1 MLSYYDRRDDHE
13 IRDIG
18 STAAGMSETPMPTAR
33 PARSYYDEPVRAEIV
48 FSRDPV
54 GRTYVSR
61 QYVPYPFHICRPL
74 YIEHDP
80 PGMAT
85 LYVQSCSA
93 GLQQH
98 DDLRTS
104 IVVEPDSRVHY
115 TTATPTIVHS
125 MDDGR
130 AKQEVWI
137 EAGAASLV
145 EYLPDPLILFPRSR
159 LRSSY
164 YVSAHE
170 SSSVIA
176 GESFLLH
183 DYSGADGVF
192 DWFES
197 EMQIQRPGGTVLAR
211 DRFRLTGS
219 VFRERWPGVNGEFAA
234 QGSLV
239 VLAREQLAEAV
250 IGAVRDGLA
259 SSANIYAGVSAL
271 RDRCGVWTRLL
282 APDGLALRGAMAA
295 AWVAAREVLTG
306 VTPRPRRK

>member
-1 MLSYYDRRDDHE
+1 MGDL
-13 IRDIG
+13 G
-18 STAAGMSETPMPTAR
+18 GAAAGMNGISTADGQS
-33 PARSYYDEPVRAEIV
+33 ARSYFGQSVRAELV

-54 GRTYVSR
+54 GHTYVSR

-93 GLQQH
+93 GLLQH

-104 IVVEPDSRVHY
+104 LVVESDAKVHY

-125 MDDGR
+125 MEAGQ
-130 AKQEVWI
+130 AKQEIWI
-137 EAGAASLV
+137 EAFPESLV
-145 EYLPDPLILFPRSR
+145 EYLPDPLILFPQSR
-159 LRSSY
+159 LRSSL
-164 YVSAHE
+164 YVSAYE

-197 EMQIQRPGGTVLAR
+197 EMQIQRPDGTALAR

-219 VFRERWPGVNGEFAA
+219 LFRERWPGVNGEFVA

-239 VLAREQLAEAV
+239 VLAGKQLSEAI
-250 IGAVRDGLA
+250 IGAIRDELA
-259 SSANIYAGVSAL
+259 SLPNVYAGVSAL
-271 RDRCGVWTRLL
+271 SDRCGVWTRLL
-282 APDGLALRGAMAA
+282 APNGLALRGAMAA
-295 AWVAAREVLTG
+295 TWVAARKVLTG
-306 VTPRPRRK
+306 VSPTPRRK

>member
-1 MLSYYDRRDDHE
+1 MG
-13 IRDIG
+13 DIG
-18 STAAGMSETPMPTAR
+18 GTAAGMNGTPTPAGQS
-33 PARSYYDEPVRAEIV
+33 ARSYFDQPVRAELV

-54 GRTYVSR
+54 GRTYVSQ
-61 QYVPYPFHICRPL
+61 QYMPYPFHICRPL

-85 LYVQSCSA
+85 LYVQSCAA

-104 IVVEPDSRVHY
+104 LVVEPDAQVHY

-125 MDDGR
+125 MEVGQ
-130 AKQEVWI
+130 AKQEIWI
-137 EAGAASLV
+137 EAYPESLA
-145 EYLPDPLILFPRSR
+145 EYLPEPLILFPRSR
-159 LRSSY
+159 LRSTL

-197 EMQIQRPGGTVLAR
+197 EMQIQRPDGTALAR
-211 DRFRLTGS
+211 DRFRLTGDLL
-219 VFRERWPGVNGEFAA
+219 RERWPGVNGEFVA

-239 VLAREQLAEAV
+239 VLAGEQFSQAL
-250 IGAVRDGLA
+250 IGVFRDELA
-259 SSANIYAGVSAL
+259 SSPNVYAGVSAL
-271 RDRCGVWTRLL
+271 SDRCGVWTRLL
-282 APDGLALRGAMAA
+282 APNGLALRGAMAA
-295 AWVAAREVLTG
+295 TWVAARKVLTG
-306 VTPRPRRK
+306 LTPTPRRK

>member
-1 MLSYYDRRDDHE
+1 MNETL
-13 IRDIG
+13 
-18 STAAGMSETPMPTAR
+18 TPAGQA
-33 PARSYYDEPVRAEIV
+33 ARSYFDQPVRAELV

-61 QYVPYPFHICRPL
+61 QYMPYPFHICRPL

-93 GLQQH
+93 GLLQH

-104 IVVEPDSRVHY
+104 IVVESDAQVHY

-125 MDDGR
+125 MEEGQ
-130 AKQEVWI
+130 AKQEIWI
-137 EAGAASLV
+137 DASPGSLA
-145 EYLPDPLILFPRSR
+145 EYLPEPLILFPHSR
-159 LRSSY
+159 LRSSL

-176 GESFLLH
+176 GDSFLLH

-197 EMQIQRPGGTVLAR
+197 EMQIQRPGGATLAR
-211 DRFRLTGS
+211 DRFRLPGNL
-219 VFRERWPGVNGEFAA
+219 FRERRPGVNGEFVA

-239 VLAREQLAEAV
+239 VLAGGQFSEAV
-250 IGAVRDGLA
+250 IGAIRDGLA
-259 SSANIYAGVSAL
+259 SSADDVYAGVSAL

-282 APDGLALRGAMAA
+282 ARDGLALRGAMAA
-295 AWVAAREVLTG
+295 AWVAARKVLTG
-306 VTPRPRRK
+306 LSPTPRRK

>member
-1 MLSYYDRRDDHE
+1 
-13 IRDIG
+13 
-18 STAAGMSETPMPTAR
+18 MPTDQ
-33 PARSYYDEPVRAEIV
+33 PERSYFDQPVRAEIV

-104 IVVEPDSRVHY
+104 IVVEPASRVHY

-125 MDDGR
+125 MEDGR
-130 AKQEVWI
+130 EAKQEVWI

-145 EYLPDPLILFPRSR
+145 EYLPDPLILFPRSC
-159 LRSSY
+159 LRSSQHI
-164 YVSAHE
+164 SAHE
-170 SSSVIA
+170 SSAVIA

-197 EMQIQRPGGTVLAR
+197 EMQVQRPDGTVLAR

-219 VFRERWPGVNGEFAA
+219 MFRERLPGVNGEFAA

-239 VLAREQLAEAV
+239 VLAREQFAEAM
-250 IGAVRDGLA
+250 INAIRDGLA
-259 SSANIYAGVSAL
+259 SSANVYAGVSAL
-271 RDRCGVWTRLL
+271 RGRCGVWTRLL
-282 APDGLALRGAMAA
+282 APDGLALRAAMAA

>member
-1 MLSYYDRRDDHE
+1 MG
-13 IRDIG
+13 DIG
-18 STAAGMSETPMPTAR
+18 GASAGMNGTPSPAGQS
-33 PARSYYDEPVRAEIV
+33 ARSYFDQPVRAELV

-54 GRTYVSR
+54 GRTYISR
-61 QYVPYPFHICRPL
+61 QHMPYPFHICRPL

-85 LYVQSCSA
+85 LYIQSCAA

-104 IVVEPDSRVHY
+104 LVVESDAQVHY

-125 MDDGR
+125 MEESQ
-130 AKQEVWI
+130 AKQETWI
-137 EAGAASLV
+137 EAHPESLA
-145 EYLPDPLILFPRSR
+145 EYLPEPLILFPRSR
-159 LRSSY
+159 LRSTL

-197 EMQIQRPGGTVLAR
+197 ELKIQRPGGAALAR
-211 DRFRLTGS
+211 DRFRLTGNL
-219 VFRERWPGVNGEFAA
+219 FRERRPGVNGEFVA

-239 VLAREQLAEAV
+239 VLAGEQLTEAM
-250 IGAVRDGLA
+250 IGAFRDELG
-259 SSANIYAGVSAL
+259 SSADVYAGVSAL
-271 RDRCGVWTRLL
+271 RDRCGVWTRVL
-282 APDGLALRGAMAA
+282 APNGLALRGAMTT
-295 AWVAAREVLTG
+295 AWVAARKLLTG
-306 VTPRPRRK
+306 LSPTPRRK

>member
-1 MLSYYDRRDDHE
+1 MN
-13 IRDIG
+13 G
-18 STAAGMSETPMPTAR
+18 TPTPGGQS
-33 PARSYYDEPVRAEIV
+33 ARSYFDQPVRAELV

-61 QYVPYPFHICRPL
+61 QYMPYPFHICRPL

-85 LYVQSCSA
+85 LYVQSCAA

-104 IVVEPDSRVHY
+104 LVVGSDAQVHY

-125 MDDGR
+125 MEEDQ
-130 AKQEVWI
+130 AKQETWI
-137 EAGAASLV
+137 EAYPESLT
-145 EYLPDPLILFPRSR
+145 EFLPEPLILFPRSR
-159 LRSSY
+159 LRSSL

-197 EMQIQRPGGTVLAR
+197 ELKIQRPGGTALAR
-211 DRFRLTGS
+211 DRFRITGNL
-219 VFRERWPGVNGEFAA
+219 FRERRPGVNGEFVA
-234 QGSLV
+234 QGSFV
-239 VLAREQLAEAV
+239 VLAGEKFTEAM
-250 IGAVRDGLA
+250 IGAFRDELG
-259 SSANIYAGVSAL
+259 SSTDVYAGVSAL

-282 APDGLALRGAMAA
+282 APNGLALRGAMTT
-295 AWVAAREVLTG
+295 AWVAARKLLTG
-306 VTPRPRRK
+306 LSPTPRRK

>member
-1 MLSYYDRRDDHE
+1 MN
-13 IRDIG
+13 G
-18 STAAGMSETPMPTAR
+18 TPTPAGRSE
-33 PARSYYDEPVRAEIV
+33 RSYFDQPVRADLV

-61 QYVPYPFHICRPL
+61 QYMPYPFHICRPL

-93 GLQQH
+93 GLLQH

-104 IVVEPDSRVHY
+104 IVVEPNAQVHY

-125 MDDGR
+125 MEESQ
-130 AKQEVWI
+130 AKQETFI
-137 EAGAASLV
+137 EALPESLA
-145 EYLPDPLILFPRSR
+145 EYLPEPLILFPRSR
-159 LRSSY
+159 LRSSLC
-164 YVSAHE
+164 VSAHE
-170 SSSVIA
+170 GSSVIA

-183 DYSGADGVF
+183 DFSGADGVF

-197 EMQIQRPGGTVLAR
+197 EMQIQRPEGTVLAR
-211 DRFRLTGS
+211 DRFRLSGDL
-219 VFRERWPGVNGEFAA
+219 FRERRPGVNGEFAA

-239 VLAREQLAEAV
+239 VLAGGQLSDAI
-250 IGAVRDGLA
+250 IGAIRDELA
-259 SSANIYAGVSAL
+259 SSANVYAGVSAL

-282 APDGLALRGAMAA
+282 APNGLALRGAMVA
-295 AWVAAREVLTG
+295 AWAAAREVLTG
-306 VTPRPRRK
+306 LSPAPRRK

>member
-1 MLSYYDRRDDHE
+1 MREMGGASS
-13 IRDIG
+13 G
-18 STAAGMSETPMPTAR
+18 MNGTSTPAGQSE
-33 PARSYYDEPVRAEIV
+33 RSYFDQPVRAELV

-61 QYVPYPFHICRPL
+61 QYMPYPFHICRPL
-74 YIEHDP
+74 YVEQDP

-93 GLQQH
+93 GLLQH

-104 IVVEPDSRVHY
+104 IVVEADAQVHY
-115 TTATPTIVHS
+115 ATATPTIVHS
-125 MDDGR
+125 MEEGR
-130 AKQEVWI
+130 AKQEIWI
-137 EAGAASLV
+137 EAFPGSIA
-145 EYLPDPLILFPRSR
+145 EYLPEPLILFPRSR
-159 LRSSY
+159 IRSALY
-164 YVSAHE
+164 ISAHE
-170 SSSVIA
+170 GSSVIA

-197 EMQIQRPGGTVLAR
+197 EMQIQRSGGAVLAR
-211 DRFRLTGS
+211 DRFRLGGNL
-219 VFRERWPGVNGEFAA
+219 FRERRPGVNGEFVA

-239 VLAREQLAEAV
+239 VLADGRSAEAI
-250 IGAVRDGLA
+250 IGAIRDELA
-259 SSANIYAGVSAL
+259 SSADVYAGVSAL

-282 APDGLALRGAMAA
+282 APNGLALRGAMVA

-306 VTPRPRRK
+306 LSPTPRRR

>member
-1 MLSYYDRRDDHE
+1 MNG
-13 IRDIG
+13 I
-18 STAAGMSETPMPTAR
+18 STRAGQSE
-33 PARSYYDEPVRAEIV
+33 RSYFNQPVRAELV

-61 QYVPYPFHICRPL
+61 QYMPYPFHICRPL
-74 YIEHDP
+74 YVEHDP

-93 GLQQH
+93 GLLQY

-104 IVVEPDSRVHY
+104 IVVESDAQVHY
-115 TTATPTIVHS
+115 TTATPTTAHS
-125 MDDGR
+125 MDEGR

-137 EAGAASLV
+137 EAFPESLV
-145 EYLPDPLILFPRSR
+145 EYFPEPLILFPRSR
-159 LRSSY
+159 LRSAL

-170 SSSVIA
+170 TSSVIA

-183 DYSGADGVF
+183 DYNGADDVF

-197 EMQIQRPGGTVLAR
+197 EMQIQRPGGTALAR
-211 DRFRLTGS
+211 DRFRLTGNL
-219 VFRERWPGVNGEFAA
+219 FREKRPGVNGDFVA

-239 VLAREQLAEAV
+239 VLCGGKLSDAV
-250 IGAVRDGLA
+250 LGAIRDGLA
-259 SSANIYAGVSAL
+259 SSVNVYAGVSAL
-271 RDRCGVWTRLL
+271 RDGCGVWTRLL
-282 APDGLALRGAMAA
+282 APDGRALRGAMSA

-306 VTPRPRRK
+306 LTPARRRK